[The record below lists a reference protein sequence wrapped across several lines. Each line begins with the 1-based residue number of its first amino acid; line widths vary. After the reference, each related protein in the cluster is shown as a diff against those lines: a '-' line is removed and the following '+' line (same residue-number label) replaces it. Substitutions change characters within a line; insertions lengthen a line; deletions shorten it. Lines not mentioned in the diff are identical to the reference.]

1 MDVEKQNNATQ
12 KVTAVAAAEHY
23 ITREQALNVALNIG
37 KVLLKSGAETS
48 RVEDT
53 IARFCRSFGY
63 HDVNVFATPT
73 MIIIGDETTANA
85 SLMCRIRYR
94 SNNLSNVKAIN
105 DFSYGLKPESFNYEE
120 AMAFLRHLLQ
130 KQPPYGKW
138 TVCLASAICSAAFA
152 SMLGGNGHDFCAA
165 AVSP

>member
-1 MDVEKQNNATQ
+1 MDVAKENNAQ
-12 KVTAVAAAEHY
+12 SQATAVATSSHY

-94 SNNLSNVKAIN
+94 SNNLSNVKAVN
-105 DFSYGLKPESFNYEE
+105 DFSYSLKPESFDYEE
-120 AMAFLRHLLQ
+120 AMAFLHHLLQ

-152 SMLGGNGHDFCAA
+152 SMLDRKS
-165 AVSP
+165 VV